1 MMEDGG
7 EMDLLYREKERRT
20 RVNRYRES
28 GRKSK
33 N

>member
-7 EMDLLYREKERRT
+7 EMVLLYRERDTGKRG
-20 RVNRYRES
+20 NRYRES

-33 N
+33 K